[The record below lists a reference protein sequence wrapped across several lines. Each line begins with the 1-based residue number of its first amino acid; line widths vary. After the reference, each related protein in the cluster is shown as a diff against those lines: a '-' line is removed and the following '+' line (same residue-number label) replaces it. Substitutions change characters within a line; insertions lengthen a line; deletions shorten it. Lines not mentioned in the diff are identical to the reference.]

1 MSVMK
6 DSFVPTADT
15 ETPMIGSP
23 SSAVTTT
30 PVIVGQV
37 SCANA
42 ACMHINKAASKNVS
56 FFFIQKDLVTTILP
70 ELNYHNLNKRKV
82 LCGVFRR

>member
-42 ACMHINKAASKNVS
+42 ACMHRKKAASKNVS
-56 FFFIQKDLVTTILP
+56 FFFIQKDLATTIP
-70 ELNYHNLNKRKV
+70 SEPNNNYLNKRKV
-82 LCGVFRR
+82 LCGVFMR